1 MSRQVSSQYGK
12 SNIIVIGQK
21 IKEQCH
27 TAAAGC
33 GQLGKPVNITLVDIN
48 LRNSGDTYWS
58 KQTTAMELKISEP
71 SRLHTSHNQSR
82 ESSQC
87 NGLRSKGGGGGGGG
101 GHPTGGFYPGYN
113 LVQAAISS
121 RTQLWSRLYGV
132 QSIFGLEQQKYST
145 QYNLLRIAENK
156 YSTPYIT
163 YMEQQQKSSTG
174 YNLLGIAEM
183 FYSLITCSEWP
194 EAATR
199 GVL

>member
-33 GQLGKPVNITLVDIN
+33 GQLSKPVNITLVDKN

-87 NGLRSKGGGGGGGG
+87 NGLRSKGGGGRGCDNPSGVLILSTIWYSQLFQVE
-101 GHPTGGFYPGYN
+101 PSYRVGYTEYRVFLAWN
-113 LVQAAISS
+113 SKNIL
-121 RTQLWSRLYGV
+121 L
-132 QSIFGLEQQKYST
+132 SITYSEQQKT
-145 QYNLLRIAENK
+145 NILLHI
-156 YSTPYIT
+156 
-163 YMEQQQKSSTG
+163 
-174 YNLLGIAEM
+174 
-183 FYSLITCSEWP
+183 
-194 EAATR
+194 
-199 GVL
+199 

>member
-87 NGLRSKGGGGGGGG
+87 NGLRSKGGGGEGVRQ
-101 GHPTGGFYPGYN
+101 PKWCSYTEYN
-113 LVQAAISS
+113 LVQPAISS

>member
-87 NGLRSKGGGGGGGG
+87 NGLRSKGGGGGGRGCDNPSG
-101 GHPTGGFYPGYN
+101 VLILSTIWY
-113 LVQAAISS
+113 S
-121 RTQLWSRLYGV
+121 QLFQVEPSYGV
-132 QSIFGLEQQKYST
+132 GYTEYRVFLAWNSKNILLSITYSEQQKT
-145 QYNLLRIAENK
+145 NILLHI
-156 YSTPYIT
+156 
-163 YMEQQQKSSTG
+163 
-174 YNLLGIAEM
+174 
-183 FYSLITCSEWP
+183 
-194 EAATR
+194 
-199 GVL
+199 

>member
-1 MSRQVSSQYGK
+1 MDLLVNLVFARLAVKPCKHKDFPGKQLITRYPYCKFIPKIFFFFEQCKNIASYGTSKTYDYMSRQVSCQYGK

-33 GQLGKPVNITLVDIN
+33 GQLAKPVNITFVNIN

-87 NGLRSKGGGGGGGG
+87 NGLRSKGGGERGREGGK
-101 GHPTGGFYPGYN
+101 
-113 LVQAAISS
+113 
-121 RTQLWSRLYGV
+121 GV
-132 QSIFGLEQQKYST
+132 
-145 QYNLLRIAENK
+145 
-156 YSTPYIT
+156 
-163 YMEQQQKSSTG
+163 
-174 YNLLGIAEM
+174 
-183 FYSLITCSEWP
+183 
-194 EAATR
+194 
-199 GVL
+199 

>member
-87 NGLRSKGGGGGGGG
+87 NGLRSKGGGGGGGCDNPSG
-101 GHPTGGFYPGYN
+101 VIILST
-113 LVQAAISS
+113 IWCS
-121 RTQLWSRLYGV
+121 QLFQVEPSYGV
-132 QSIFGLEQQKYST
+132 GYTEYRVFLAWNSKNILLSITYSEQQKT
-145 QYNLLRIAENK
+145 NILLHI
-156 YSTPYIT
+156 
-163 YMEQQQKSSTG
+163 
-174 YNLLGIAEM
+174 
-183 FYSLITCSEWP
+183 
-194 EAATR
+194 
-199 GVL
+199 